1 MNLSKRELFTSSV
14 AAGAGLI
21 RERIGLVVL
30 LYVFDITIALLLAI
44 PIYNAVVE
52 HVGYSGFGADLIQG
66 FDLVLWRDIIDA
78 MTDVLQG
85 VGIQLLLVIP
95 IYWIWKTAS
104 RMGVI
109 YALHQGA
116 IWPFWRGVGY
126 YTAKGLI
133 LGIVFLPVKIIGAG
147 LAIVIGAGLSNIW
160 VGSVGAFW
168 TIGVITPIL
177 VISVLSMIDLFQ
189 RYARISIVVRHDTI
203 WNALSAGF
211 SWPFKYGAAS
221 YVYLLWFMIVA
232 FVFIITQVLNATL
245 HVGISAILVGFLI
258 QQISLFTRSAAEVG
272 WIGSEVD
279 LFERT
284 YINELPLIADAEDIE
299 MPEDLRRPDAGSQD
313 AQGGLAFT

>member
-21 RERIGLVVL
+21 RERIGLVTL
-30 LYVFDITIALLLAI
+30 LYVFDVVIALLLAI

-52 HVGYSGFGADLIQG
+52 HVGYSGFGADLIRE
-66 FDLVLWRDIIDA
+66 FDLVLWRDIIDL

-133 LGIVFLPVKIIGAG
+133 LGFVFLPVKIIGAG
-147 LAIVIGAGLSNIW
+147 LAVMIGAGFSNIW
-160 VGSVGAFW
+160 GGEVGAFW
-168 TIGVITPIL
+168 TIGVITPFL
-177 VISVLSMIDLFQ
+177 VISVWAMIDLFQ

-203 WNALSAGF
+203 GNALAAGF

-221 YVYLLWFMIVA
+221 YVYLVWFMIVG
-232 FVFIITQVLNATL
+232 FVFVITQVLNATL
-245 HVGISAILVGFLI
+245 HIGISAIMLGFFI
-258 QQISLFTRSAAEVG
+258 QQVSLFTRTAAEVG

-284 YINELPLIADAEDIE
+284 YISELPLIADAEEIDL
-299 MPEDLRRPDAGSQD
+299 PEDLKQPRAGSQD
-313 AQGGLAFT
+313 AQGGLAFS